1 MLELMSLLYSRK
13 SVGPRIGLEEL
24 QHELYILV
32 KTSHPEPPEVVY
44 YQEKKKQG
52 QISDLKF
59 ISKALDMSS
68 ATTRVAPDLLK
79 VLTILPDTTVRRS
92 AVDLEDLKPQWIS
105 EKRPHFSR
113 LSTNLGYQQSF
124 SKTLLITETRL
135 TWQSY
140 TNIRKLHIKELH
152 KY

>member
-1 MLELMSLLYSRK
+1 M
-13 SVGPRIGLEEL
+13 
-24 QHELYILV
+24 
-32 KTSHPEPPEVVY
+32 
-44 YQEKKKQG
+44 
-52 QISDLKF
+52 SDLKF
-59 ISKALDMSS
+59 ISKTLDMSS

-124 SKTLLITETRL
+124 SKTLLITERRL